1 MKDSILSQINIWHA
15 YYDRISVP
23 VKASLWFAI
32 CSAMQ
37 KGIDLLCTPIFT
49 RILSPEEYGVYAVYQ
64 SWYPI
69 FLIFTTLNLYAGV
82 YNNGMIKWPDKRE
95 ELTSSL
101 LGLSTT
107 ITIVWLAIYLFN
119 INYWNSLIGLPTI
132 LILAIFV
139 EALFVPA
146 YNFWATGERFDY
158 QYKRLVLVTL
168 AMGIATPILSIVSIF
183 LSQYKAEAR
192 ILSVV
197 FVQACAGIV
206 FYIIK
211 MLDGRKFYI
220 KEYWKFALAFNLPL
234 VPHYLS
240 QTILNQ
246 IDRIMI
252 ADIVGTREAAIY
264 AVAHT
269 ISMMLTIITAAI
281 NASYIPF
288 TYKALKNKN
297 YSALKD
303 TSGYLV
309 LFIGI
314 GTVLAICVGPEIIRI
329 FAAPVYYE
337 SRWII
342 PPAAEAVLLMFI
354 FPLFCN
360 IEFYFEQTKFIM
372 VASVIAAIINVI
384 LNYIA
389 ISRFGYMAAAYTTL
403 FCYILLTTAHYIVY
417 KLVSKRNGINIE
429 LYNIKLILLVISLSL
444 VSMFLILL
452 IYDHW
457 ILRYAAILAI
467 VFILYRKRKF
477 ILAKIR
483 IVKA

>member
-220 KEYWKFALAFNLPL
+220 K
-234 VPHYLS
+234 
-240 QTILNQ
+240 
-246 IDRIMI
+246 
-252 ADIVGTREAAIY
+252 
-264 AVAHT
+264 
-269 ISMMLTIITAAI
+269 
-281 NASYIPF
+281 
-288 TYKALKNKN
+288 
-297 YSALKD
+297 
-303 TSGYLV
+303 
-309 LFIGI
+309 
-314 GTVLAICVGPEIIRI
+314 
-329 FAAPVYYE
+329 
-337 SRWII
+337 
-342 PPAAEAVLLMFI
+342 
-354 FPLFCN
+354 
-360 IEFYFEQTKFIM
+360 
-372 VASVIAAIINVI
+372 
-384 LNYIA
+384 
-389 ISRFGYMAAAYTTL
+389 
-403 FCYILLTTAHYIVY
+403 
-417 KLVSKRNGINIE
+417 
-429 LYNIKLILLVISLSL
+429 
-444 VSMFLILL
+444 
-452 IYDHW
+452 
-457 ILRYAAILAI
+457 
-467 VFILYRKRKF
+467 
-477 ILAKIR
+477 
-483 IVKA
+483 

>member
-1 MKDSILSQINIWHA
+1 MKDSILSLINIWCT
-15 YYDRISVP
+15 YYDGISVP
-23 VKASLWFAI
+23 VKASLWFAV

-37 KGIDLLCTPIFT
+37 KGIDLLCTPVFT
-49 RILSPEEYGVYAVYQ
+49 RIVSPEEYGVYAVYQ

-82 YNNGMIKWPDKRE
+82 YNNGMIKWPNNRA

-107 ITIVWLAIYLFN
+107 ITVIWLIIYLFN
-119 INYWNSLIGLPTI
+119 IEYWNSLIGLPTI
-132 LILAIFV
+132 LILAIFA

-146 YNFWATGERFDY
+146 YNFWAAGQRFDY
-158 QYKRLVLVTL
+158 KYKKLVFVTL
-168 AMGIATPILSIVSIF
+168 AMGILSPLLAIISIF
-183 LSQYKAEAR
+183 LTSHKAEAR

-197 FVQACAGIV
+197 LVQVGVSLI

-211 MLDGRKFYI
+211 MFTGRKFYI
-220 KEYWKFALAFNLPL
+220 KEYWRFALAFNLPL

-240 QTILNQ
+240 QTVLNQ

-252 ADIVGTREAAIY
+252 ADMVGTREAAIY
-264 AVAHT
+264 AVAYT
-269 ISMMLTIITAAI
+269 ISMMLTIVTSAI

-288 TYKALKNKN
+288 TYKAIKNQNYQSLKE
-297 YSALKD
+297 

-314 GTVLAICVGPEIIRI
+314 GSILAICIGPEIIRI

-342 PPAAEAVLLMFI
+342 PPVAASVLFMFI

-360 IEFYFEQTKFIM
+360 VEFYFEQTKFIM
-372 VASVIAAIINVI
+372 VASVMAAITNIM

-389 ISRFGYMAAAYTTL
+389 IPIFGYIAAAYTTL
-403 FCYILLTTAHYIVY
+403 FCYILLTIAHYAAY
-417 KLVSKRNGINIE
+417 RLVCRKKGISIGI
-429 LYNIKLILLVISLSL
+429 YNMKLIILVIFLSL
-444 VSMFLILL
+444 VMMCLILSV
-452 IYDHW
+452 YDHW
-457 ILRYAAILAI
+457 KLRYGIILITILA
-467 VFILYRKRKF
+467 LYHSRKF
-477 ILAKIR
+477 LLDKINVIR
-483 IVKA
+483 G